1 MLKSTLNCL
10 TCNEISI
17 KFDPFCYLSLPLP
30 SKKER
35 MIEVFF
41 VPLDLNA
48 PITKLKLS
56 VVKNGTIQDLC
67 ASLETLLPNVQK
79 SHLMVCDVYTSIF
92 FKVYEQSEPVSLI
105 RERDDIYM

>member
-1 MLKSTLNCL
+1 
-10 TCNEISI
+10 
-17 KFDPFCYLSLPLP
+17 
-30 SKKER
+30 

-67 ASLETLLPNVQK
+67 ASLETHLPNVQK
-79 SHLMVCDVYTSIF
+79 SHLMVCDVYTSKF
-92 FKVYEQSEPVSLI
+92 FKVYEQYEHASLI
-105 RERDDIYM
+105 KERDDIYM